1 MKASSRADRP
11 VRTRKIVSR
20 ADALFLMIASAAAAI
35 GTTFHTVTAVVGLGS
50 GPTTL
55 TVPLAAARQD
65 PVGLVPGAE
74 GRYTEME
81 LTISAVPVDEAVFL
95 AWSAALNQV
104 GILAVALLVFLLGFR
119 FMRERLF
126 TPGSDVVVGMCG
138 IVLAVASTVG
148 QLLGAVGKTRLAEA
162 VGAYQPTHGET
173 IVFVGEINLLPSLA
187 GLMLLVIAGVFQF
200 GRRLQKD
207 TEGLV

>member
-11 VRTRKIVSR
+11 VRTRRIVSR
-20 ADALFLMIASAAAAI
+20 ADALFLMTASATAAL
-35 GTTFHTVTAVVGLGS
+35 GTTFYTVTGIVGLGS
-50 GPTTL
+50 GPATL

-81 LTISAVPVDEAVFL
+81 VTIPAVPVDEAVL
-95 AWSAALNQV
+95 LMWSAALNQV
-104 GILAVALLVFLLGFR
+104 GILAVALLVFLLAIR
-119 FMRERLF
+119 FLKENLF
-126 TPGSDVVVGMCG
+126 TAGSVLVVGISG
-138 IVLAVASTVG
+138 LALALAGTAGQVLGSAARH
-148 QLLGAVGKTRLAEA
+148 RLAEV
-162 VGAYQPTHGET
+162 VGANQRTPDEA
-173 IVFVGEINLLPSLA
+173 IVFIAEINLLPSAA